1 LRFSIPASW
10 RVGHKLAD
18 AKGFLADVEAKVG
31 AALDYKFGQEARG
44 LRLAQGKD
52 TGRVRLDDG
61 DFVIMADQPKRVE
74 WDQQELAAVIA
85 RIRDAGDDPAE
96 YVKTRLEV
104 SERAYTAWPQRIRA
118 IFEPARTVKLGK
130 PSYSIERRQAE
141 AA

>member
-1 LRFSIPASW
+1 
-10 RVGHKLAD
+10 
-18 AKGFLADVEAKVG
+18 
-31 AALDYKFGQEARG
+31 
-44 LRLAQGKD
+44 
-52 TGRVRLDDG
+52 
-61 DFVIMADQPKRVE
+61 MADQPKRVE
-74 WDQQELAAVIA
+74 WDQQALAIVVA

-96 YVKTRLEV
+96 YVMTRLEV